1 MSRNEART
9 LEDMN
14 PVDGLDE
21 YLVSVNA
28 AQQIESDKKEEN
40 KPDD

>member
-1 MSRNEART
+1 
-9 LEDMN
+9 MN

-28 AQQIESDKKEEN
+28 AQQIEPEKQKENE
-40 KPDD
+40 PDE